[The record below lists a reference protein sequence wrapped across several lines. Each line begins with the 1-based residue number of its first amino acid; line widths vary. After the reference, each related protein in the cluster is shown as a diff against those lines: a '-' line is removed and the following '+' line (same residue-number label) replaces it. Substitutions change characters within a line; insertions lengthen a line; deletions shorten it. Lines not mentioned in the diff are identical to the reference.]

1 MKKTIFAVAVT
12 AALGLTAAQAET
24 VLYGS
29 IRTGVDYTK
38 NHNAYTNVDAQNRP
52 QTLFDEINR
61 NPALKE
67 WYNGLDVNLRRYL
80 VAQPERVSDIRFNPV
95 TGAPVT
101 PYAGSLGWVQDQE
114 VKNGYL
120 PNTYQLKP
128 KRKNGLNMVD
138 TGSRIGLK
146 GGEDLGNGIQAIF
159 QLEWGFNGVEG
170 YSYGNGFKNRL
181 AYVGLTSEQFGT
193 VVLGRLD
200 NPFHAVAVGHSGDNM
215 NEVYLF
221 GTAMAATYVLTGG
234 FSPYNGGDTSGYLA
248 VAGARED
255 GGLSS
260 RVGNALAYVSP
271 TWSGFSFNAAVV
283 MDSPDDTEAYGSL
296 FGDASRGVD
305 MYTINAKYVHESG
318 FNAGLG
324 FLRASRIGNRGTN
337 GVTPTDGHIYG
348 YNDSISTF
356 TRDALGASQSLSVDS
371 NLIAANVGFENDMFK
386 VGLGFLHG
394 KGKSENLIRTH
405 YNYNAYDAVNDKIV
419 RNGYDTW
426 SFAKADQS
434 STGWDLGGQYFF
446 NEGMTSVKMQ
456 VGRMSGTSKESRD
469 NANSE
474 TNIDFRRTFFDSTS
488 NVNNGYAFN
497 LPGSAVN
504 KNTGTWNDHRT
515 TVTTWAIG
523 FEHKLS
529 QRTKAWIEYEG
540 AKMSNRQNVEWTV
553 PVATGAFG
561 QTKDVWVSGQRRI
574 NERHNRV
581 NVGIRHD
588 F

>member
-38 NHNAYTNVDAQNRP
+38 NHAAYTNVDSQNRAY
-52 QTLFDEINR
+52 TLYELIQKNPEAYTNLDEN
-61 NPALKE
+61 
-67 WYNGLDVNLRRYL
+67 VRRFL
-80 VAQPERVSDIRFNPV
+80 VANPERAADMRFDAS
-95 TGAPVT
+95 GKAIS
-101 PYAGSLGWVQDQE
+101 PYSANQGWVQDQD
-114 VKNGYL
+114 VKAGYV

-128 KRKNGLNMVD
+128 KRKYGLNMVD

-170 YSYGNGFKNRL
+170 YGYGNGFKNRL

-234 FSPYNGGDTSGYLA
+234 FSPYNGGDNTDYLA

-283 MDSPDDTEAYGSL
+283 MDSPDDSEAYGSL

-324 FLRASRIGNRGTN
+324 FMRASRIGNRGTQ
-337 GVTPTDGHIYG
+337 GVATTDGHSYG
-348 YNDSISTF
+348 YNDAISVF
-356 TRDALGASQSLSVDS
+356 TGDGFGASQSLSVNS

-394 KGKSENLIRTH
+394 KGKSENLVRTH
-405 YNYNAYDAVNDKIV
+405 YNYNAYDNGTVG
-419 RNGYDTW
+419 RNGYDSW
-426 SFAKADQS
+426 SFVKADQKA
-434 STGWDLGGQYFF
+434 TGWDLGGQYFF
-446 NEGMTSVKMQ
+446 NEGMTSVIAQ
-456 VGRMSGTSKESRD
+456 VGRMSGTSKESRV

-474 TNIDFRRTFFDSTS
+474 TNKQFRNNFFDSNS
-488 NVNNGYAFN
+488 NINNGFAFN

-504 KNTGTWNDHRT
+504 RNTGTWNDHKT
-515 TVTTWAIG
+515 TVVTWAIG

-540 AKMSNRQNVEWTV
+540 ARMSNRQDVEWST
-553 PVATGAFG
+553 PVASGPFG
-561 QTKDVWVSGQRRI
+561 ETKDVWVSGQRRI